1 MALFFHWTFCT
12 HQLYSQLFTQHV
24 SISSWLHLSFWKRF
38 SLFSFCLEY
47 FLTSPSRSL
56 RCWKINLP
64 SQSGY
69 TWTPAKSQTPG
80 QSGDSIGRSTPRTSI
95 LWVALAIKYE
105 IQQTKHSSSPAL
117 WFQTQHATL
126 LSLNRVLTMDSSSST
141 VRRRAWINSSR
152 QWPTLEESE
161 EPLCQL
167 PSASIADDD
176 VFSDGTVTNLN
187 SSTSYD
193 INQLHGN
200 DKANKNKISN

>member
-12 HQLYSQLFTQHV
+12 HQLYSQLFTQMFLSHHDFICLFEKNIFHCFHFV
-24 SISSWLHLSFWKRF
+24 WNISWRHHRGPWGVEKSICPHKVATPEHQLSHKPR
-38 SLFSFCLEY
+38 
-47 FLTSPSRSL
+47 
-56 RCWKINLP
+56 
-64 SQSGY
+64 
-69 TWTPAKSQTPG
+69 G

-176 VFSDGTVTNLN
+176 VFSDGTVTNLTHLLVTT
-187 SSTSYD
+187 STNCMEM
-193 INQLHGN
+193 I
-200 DKANKNKISN
+200 K